1 MIGIGKGE
9 TRTLNYSSYR
19 PYLHEHWFRG
29 LLLGLHVSQIR
40 LGERFRV
47 FGFNPQTRKYLADL
61 D

>member
-47 FGFNPQTRKYLADL
+47 FGFNPQADL